1 MPTYQRFSFLIIFLT
16 SYIVLYNLFS
26 AKIQPNQQP
35 AQKVLLSEKNEPIKS
50 YNGYKFSC
58 SNCKYG
64 NTPLDDA
71 RSPFPL
77 NGNEIFI
84 YKAYY
89 DWRLNVL
96 NTVVYT
102 RQPTSHRLL
111 SPKSRR
117 MRRVVKITV
126 NRGEKSVRLK
136 VNFVPK
142 TYEKGITSC
151 LEPLHWFTEWPRL
164 IVFME
169 LYQFLGYTKFLFT
182 WTTMTKTVK
191 KVLDYYV
198 EKGIAEL
205 RPYPLVPYT
214 DTASVDE
221 IVYLHARA
229 SFAGAKLSKKSLNGT
244 QNLMPDVD
252 LLGKDVEE
260 KLQKIRDVTKEI
272 FGENPPPFSR
282 ETSEAMAKCTGN
294 WLQKWRC
301 RKPLTGCFDVVKY
314 MEEWVFAKPSEEN
327 GWTIL

>member
-1 MPTYQRFSFLIIFLT
+1 
-16 SYIVLYNLFS
+16 
-26 AKIQPNQQP
+26 
-35 AQKVLLSEKNEPIKS
+35 
-50 YNGYKFSC
+50 
-58 SNCKYG
+58 
-64 NTPLDDA
+64 
-71 RSPFPL
+71 
-77 NGNEIFI
+77 
-84 YKAYY
+84 
-89 DWRLNVL
+89 
-96 NTVVYT
+96 
-102 RQPTSHRLL
+102 
-111 SPKSRR
+111 
-117 MRRVVKITV
+117 
-126 NRGEKSVRLK
+126 
-136 VNFVPK
+136 
-142 TYEKGITSC
+142 
-151 LEPLHWFTEWPRL
+151 
-164 IVFME
+164 ME

-214 DTASVDE
+214 DTVRTFVYLEDEKFLRNKDISLYEWMEEKVKNNSKIGAFSIRHFGLQMNPMLIPKPFNYEEFLKFDGLRGPTIFNNDRSPKAIFLTEFTRQPHTHWILKHFKQKHSHSASVDE